1 MKKPALKKSPPRQ
14 RKLLLF
20 LLQRKCFFFFFF
32 FCSSLFSLT
41 ISNPCDRSQR
51 FASSRPPLSS
61 LSRRAL
67 ALELDRPVRRSRGR
81 PSARESRLPSFRF
94 LLPAPKQM
102 QRRIALLLAAAS
114 FAVAVAREG
123 PARMANRPPA
133 SNETLASIE
142 VRFLGRSV
150 NATPAFTGAVNTA
163 LAHSVDWLSMED
175 LWLSPEMLLE
185 PCAVHPPPCQRLTL
199 RYDIS
204 PKLPPTKTAFARL
217 IDAIHNGAIGVTL
230 AKLGAPVEGVDLLAL
245 TVNDTTFGDRDP
257 PLPPEAAGPLTV
269 RFQLKIIGPDALL
282 GGQEMF
288 RVLLLGIASGAMAVC
303 VCV

>member
-1 MKKPALKKSPPRQ
+1 MRH
-14 RKLLLF
+14 
-20 LLQRKCFFFFFF
+20 
-32 FCSSLFSLT
+32 
-41 ISNPCDRSQR
+41 
-51 FASSRPPLSS
+51 
-61 LSRRAL
+61 
-67 ALELDRPVRRSRGR
+67 
-81 PSARESRLPSFRF
+81 
-94 LLPAPKQM
+94 
-102 QRRIALLLAAAS
+102 RIALLLAAAS

-133 SNETLASIE
+133 SNETLASID

-217 IDAIHNGAIGVTL
+217 IDAIHNGAIGITL

-245 TVNDTTFGDRDP
+245 TVNDTAFGERDP
-257 PLPPEAAGPLTV
+257 PLPPEAGGPLTA

-303 VCV
+303 LCVCVCE